1 MNEQFRHANTA
12 MKSHQRAT
20 AKGLLLAVGMAV
32 LLLAGLGGWA
42 GASAGPKLDTAA
54 AVQKLLDIQ
63 EIQDLMSRHAWYYS
77 AGQHQ
82 RELDE
87 LFAKDKPD
95 LSFGTNA
102 GYWIGYASIKKAYV
116 DWFNITAA
124 RDLAALSR
132 RHPEIKNV
140 PQNLLAGTSMMHTI
154 TTPLI
159 VVAADGKTAKGLF
172 YSPGQVTQT
181 PLGQPT
187 AGWMWERYAIDF
199 TKDSGE
205 WRIWH
210 FNVFT
215 DFSVEPGGD
224 WSQEKKMGTKLVV
237 QPGEVL
243 PWEDPNA
250 PKFDL
255 PMETYQ
261 SYGIGVVRSE
271 KPRVPVPYRTFS
283 ETFSYGP
290 PAAKR

>member
-1 MNEQFRHANTA
+1 
-12 MKSHQRAT
+12 MKLKTRSLLVSGVA
-20 AKGLLLAVGMAV
+20 ALLLGS
-32 LLLAGLGGWA
+32 LGSLGGVA
-42 GASAGPKLDTAA
+42 CAQTGPKLDQAA
-54 AVQKLLDIQ
+54 VVQKLLDVY
-63 EIQDLMSRHAWYYS
+63 EIQNLMSRHAFYYS

-87 LFAKDKPD
+87 LFSRNQPD

-102 GYWIGYASIKKAYV
+102 GYWVGYASIKKAYV
-116 DWFNITAA
+116 DWFEYSA
-124 RDLAALSR
+124 RKDLAALNR

-140 PQNLLAGTSMMHTI
+140 PENLLAGTSMMHTM

-159 VVAADGKTAKGLF
+159 EIAGDGQTAKGLF

-199 TKDSGE
+199 IKEEGQ

-215 DFSVEPGGD
+215 DFSAEPGGD
-224 WSQEKKMGTKLVV
+224 WTKQKMGGNIVV

-250 PKFDL
+250 PQFDIAV
-255 PMETYQ
+255 ETYR

-271 KPRVPVPYRTFS
+271 KPRIPLPYRTFS

-290 PAAKR
+290 PTKN

>member
-1 MNEQFRHANTA
+1 
-12 MKSHQRAT
+12 MKSP
-20 AKGLLLAVGMAV
+20 AKAAALLALAGAALLLNRPG
-32 LLLAGLGGWA
+32 GL
-42 GASAGPKLDTAA
+42 TAA
-54 AVQKLLDIQ
+54 AAEPKRSQAATVQTLLDVH
-63 EIQDLMSRHAWYYS
+63 EIQSLMSRHAWYYS

-87 LFAKDKPD
+87 LFAKNQPD

-102 GYWIGYASIKKAYV
+102 GYWVGYESIKRAYV
-116 DWFNITAA
+116 DWFKIQTAK
-124 RDLAALSR
+124 DLEALSR
-132 RHPEIKNV
+132 RHPEIKNI
-140 PQNLLAGTSMMHTI
+140 PENLLAGSSMMHTI

-159 VVAADGKTAKGLF
+159 VVAQDGKTAKGLF

-199 TKDSGE
+199 IKERGQ

-215 DFSVEPGGD
+215 DFSVSPGGD
-224 WSQEKKMGTKLVV
+224 WTKQGVGAQIVV

-250 PKFDL
+250 PKFDVV
-255 PMETYQ
+255 METYQ
-261 SYGIGVVRSE
+261 SYGIGVVRGE
-271 KPRVPVPYRTFS
+271 KPRIPVPYRTFS

-290 PAAKR
+290 PAKR